1 MKMTASTPT
10 TCPPPGPLF
19 LSTSH
24 PIRPLPSVLSPLPS
38 SQPLTLTR
46 AIEYI
51 KSQLSLHKNSPN
63 YPSKQRTVTAV
74 HYNQVGAPIPAP
86 PSLSSPQK
94 STPSSLDDFVL
105 DKSWDLKKFI
115 EHIQVI
121 LDTKTH
127 NQPGGAS
134 QPLLVKSV
142 EIRTGD
148 EQGFLKTFP
157 PVAGVLAGGGIFV
170 SSAEREAEY
179 VVWGDERGELVR
191 YWECYRDMLMK
202 GIMVTMGK
210 PIMKVRTVA
219 RVGNLPVNHVF
230 RDMKQIEDGKESVSD
245 DDENEYHEE
254 HEVKVEDFVV
264 NGIEQLRQRLA
275 DMPALNFDSPEFQV
289 TGAYHSAWN
298 HEKNIPGMDLQEIYA
313 GWLQSGRE
321 PMKEMKFRAR
331 ASGGYDR
338 QAPHHPIHNWGTY
351 QRMGGERRWHQEFP
365 LDHVPFP
372 PMGAEIWVAPG
383 SDEEPCYYPGYL
395 PADQITRNYPHP
407 LEIAKGESIAKFQ
420 AMSSQLQELL
430 IEGKESAAGFDEKD
444 DNAFLPEE
452 LMSKIKLPENP
463 HRSTKSRATLSLRN
477 YALDQPATYAPSP
490 AFNHSSVTL
499 SLKTDGLME
508 HLIPTFS
515 NLSHT
520 SSPNTS
526 KSATPSTTPK
536 LASSLAKPPILN
548 NQQFSVLQ
556 PGSALASRPLIY
568 RKRSRSPLKQSTGSI
583 SQLRPDSP
591 AFNFTRKDDP
601 RHHSNLLRLLATR
614 DSAIARN
621 GMSGANAS
629 PTALGYQVG
638 APTPKH
644 SQVTHTLDM
653 PAGTLGG
660 NNSSVYGSLYSSLNS
675 MASGTPQVP
684 SPYGMMHNPNTTSP
698 YTTTATQNPASYL
711 AHMYSNQSPVFGNR
725 TSRFAQY
732 QSSPSLSGPG
742 ITGGLEDMNGRIG
755 SGTGST
761 FNPGQG
767 FNFDFGASTTEFNF
781 GGNGSGNSFASGL

>member
-1 MKMTASTPT
+1 MTAPTPT
-10 TCPPPGPLF
+10 PGPPPGPLF
-19 LSTSH
+19 RSPSH

-51 KSQLSLHKNSPN
+51 ESQLSLHENNPN

-94 STPSSLDDFVL
+94 SAPSSLDDFVL
-105 DKSWDLKKFI
+105 DKSWDLRKFI

-127 NQPGGAS
+127 NQPGGSS

-157 PVAGVLAGGGIFV
+157 PVAGVLVGGGIFI
-170 SSAEREAEY
+170 SSAEREAE
-179 VVWGDERGELVR
+179 
-191 YWECYRDMLMK
+191 DMLMK

-219 RVGNLPVNHVF
+219 RVGNLPVGHVF
-230 RDMKQIEDGKESVSD
+230 REVKQIEDGEESESD
-245 DDENEYHEE
+245 EDEDEDDEE
-254 HEVKVEDFVV
+254 HGVKVEDFMV

-275 DMPALNFDSPEFQV
+275 DIPALNLDSPELQV
-289 TGAYHSAWN
+289 TSAYQSTWN

-313 GWLQSGRE
+313 SWLQSGRE
-321 PMKEMKFRAR
+321 PMKEMKFRAK

-351 QRMGGERRWHQEFP
+351 QRMGGDPRWHQEFP

-372 PMGAEIWVAPG
+372 PMGAEIWVTPG
-383 SDEEPCYYPGYL
+383 SDEDLGYYPPHL
-395 PADQITRNYPHP
+395 PVDPNAGNYPYP
-407 LEIAKGESIAKFQ
+407 VERAEGESIFESQ
-420 AMSSQLQELL
+420 AMTSQLRELL
-430 IEGKESAAGFDEKD
+430 TEGKESATGFDEKD
-444 DNAFLPEE
+444 DKAFLPEK
-452 LMSKIKLPENP
+452 LTPKSKSPEDKNRR
-463 HRSTKSRATLSLRN
+463 RSTKPKPLPSLRN
-477 YALDQPATYAPSP
+477 FVLDQTVTHAPSP
-490 AFNHSSVTL
+490 VINPGAVTL
-499 SLKTDGLME
+499 SLKADGAVERLA
-508 HLIPTFS
+508 PAFP
-515 NLSHT
+515 NLSRI

-526 KSATPSTTPK
+526 ESATPSTTPK
-536 LASSLAKPPILN
+536 LAPSLAAPLTLN
-548 NQQFSVLQ
+548 NQQFPVLQ
-556 PGSALASRPLIY
+556 PGSALASRPLTY
-568 RKRSRSPLKQSTGSI
+568 KKRSRSPLKQSIGSI
-583 SQLRPDSP
+583 SQLRPSSP
-591 AFNFTRKDDP
+591 AFNLMRKDDP

-621 GMSGANAS
+621 GMAGAPS
-629 PTALGYQVG
+629 PTSPSDQAG
-638 APTPKH
+638 APSPTH
-644 SQVTHTLDM
+644 SQATHTPDI
-653 PAGTLGG
+653 PASTLGG
-660 NNSSVYGSLYSSLNS
+660 DNNSAYGNLYNCLSS
-675 MASGTPQVP
+675 MASGTPQGP
-684 SPYGMMHNPNTTSP
+684 SPYNI
-698 YTTTATQNPASYL
+698 TAAQNPASYL
-711 AHMYSNQSPVFGNR
+711 ANMYPNQSPTFGRR

-742 ITGGLEDMNGRIG
+742 ITGGLGDTNGSVG

-761 FNPGQG
+761 FNPSQG
-767 FNFDFGASTTEFNF
+767 FNFDFGASATDFNF
-781 GGNGSGNSFASGL
+781 GGNGGGMNGFGSGL